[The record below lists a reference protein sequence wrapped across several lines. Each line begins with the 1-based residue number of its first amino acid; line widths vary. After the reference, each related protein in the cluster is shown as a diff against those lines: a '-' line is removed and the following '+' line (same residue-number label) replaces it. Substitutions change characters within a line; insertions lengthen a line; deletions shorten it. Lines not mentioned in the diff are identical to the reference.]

1 MAHVKSFSNVPSN
14 TQSSLGSVVPNNNV
28 WILLSYKGFDVLK
41 RDQSWR
47 IHFGLLQI
55 EEEAKEAQERG
66 EVVVKKV
73 VVKKVSH

>member
-1 MAHVKSFSNVPSN
+1 MAHVTSFSNVPSN
-14 TQSSLGSVVPNNNV
+14 AQSSLGSVVPNNNV
-28 WILLSYKGFDVLK
+28 WVPLSYKGFVGLK

-47 IHFGLLQI
+47 IYFGLLQI
-55 EEEAKEAQERG
+55 EQEAKEAQEEG